1 MTRYRTPEEINHY
14 DRFKLLVLLLLLAL
28 LAALLLFG
36 EQLGLPTDDVTGVP
50 WANDAVAGEPT
61 VAPQATEVA
70 DVGDGSGD
78 ATGVLPGALAPI
90 LVSPLPGSEVA
101 GGDVVLSGTAEP
113 GTTLRFYVD
122 GALMGETAADAGG
135 NWTIA
140 LPLVSGVPAIVIE
153 TIGSDGA
160 ILNQGGPF
168 SLNVTGA
175 QVPTINEPVVDD
187 DSDTATL
194 SGTGEP
200 GSQVLILVNGQPA
213 GTATVGDDGNWTIN
227 IVVPPGELNV
237 QAQALDPGGVVV
249 AQSRTIIVVMPGE
262 LAPGITMPGT
272 GSGGEFDPLSGA
284 FTLSGTATPGA
295 TVEIVVNGEVV
306 GTTTADGMGNWSFDV
321 SLTGDQ
327 NQVQIRV
334 LDEDGNVTGTS
345 DPVDIERP
353 ATLPGLALPGLVL
366 PDDTG
371 ELQFALPG
379 GPLTW
384 SGTGEPGTQ
393 VDVVINDQSAGIVTV
408 DDQGNWTLDLNLE
421 PGQYTLQLFLLD
433 ANGNRVSG
441 STPTDFDVLAMV
453 RPNIETPPGG
463 WAIGP
468 NDLTGTAEPGAE
480 LVIYVNDVAVGTTT
494 AGKDGLWAVSVN
506 LPEGQ
511 ATVRA
516 VMVGDDGGPVFGS
529 VTLESELATAQPS
542 IAEVAAST
550 GQFNT
555 LLAAAQ
561 AVGLSE
567 TLAQGGPF
575 TVFAPPDTAFAALP
589 AGAVEA
595 WLANP
600 QALSNVLLHHVV
612 PGVFPAS
619 DVVAAGTLATAGGTQ
634 IVVRTEGDA
643 VLVDNAAVITP
654 DTAAGNGIIHVIDSV
669 MLPPLPAGV
678 AGPVID
684 DSGVGTFFGSELT
697 VVGTAQPGTL
707 VLVQLNG
714 ENFGQLGGADPA
726 GNWLVGGPVSPGQYE
741 IVAYMYDP
749 ATNVLLAMSSPVMLM
764 VQ

>member
-28 LAALLLFG
+28 LAVLLLFG
-36 EQLGLPTDDVTGVP
+36 EQLGLAADDVTGVP
-50 WANDAVAGEPT
+50 WASDTVASEPT
-61 VAPQATEVA
+61 AMPEATQVA
-70 DVGDGSGD
+70 DAGDGSGD
-78 ATGVLPGALAPI
+78 TTDVSPGALTPA
-90 LVSPLPGSEVA
+90 LVSPQPGSEVA
-101 GGDVVLSGTAEP
+101 GGDVILSGTAEP

-122 GALMGETAADAGG
+122 GALAGETAADANGG
-135 NWTIA
+135 WTIA
-140 LPLVSGVPAIVIE
+140 LPLVAGVPSITIE
-153 TIGSDGA
+153 TVGPDGA

-168 SLNVTGA
+168 TLTVTGA
-175 QVPTINEPVVDD
+175 TVPTINDPVVDD
-187 DSDTATL
+187 DNDVASL

-213 GTATVGDDGNWTIN
+213 GTATVGEDGNWTLD

-237 QAQALDPGGVVV
+237 QAQALGPDGVVV
-249 AQSRTIIVVMPGE
+249 AQSRTIIVMMPGQMV
-262 LAPGITMPGT
+262 PGITAPGT

-295 TVEIVVNGEVV
+295 TVEVVVNGEVA
-306 GTTTADGMGNWSFDV
+306 GTTVADGMGNWSFDV

-334 LDEDGNVTGTS
+334 LDEAGNVTGTS
-345 DPVDIERP
+345 DPVAIEQP

-379 GPLTW
+379 GPFTW

-393 VDVVINDQSAGIVTV
+393 VEVVIDDQSAGIATV
-408 DDQGNWTLDLNLE
+408 DDQGNWSLDLNLE

-441 STPTDFDVLAMV
+441 STPTDFDVVAMV
-453 RPNIETPPGG
+453 RPDIETPAGG
-463 WAIGP
+463 WAVGP
-468 NDLTGTAEPGAE
+468 NDITGTAEPGAE
-480 LVIYVNDVAVGTTT
+480 LVIYVNDVAVATTT
-494 AGKDGLWAVSVN
+494 AGKDGLWAVNVN
-506 LPEGQ
+506 LPEGES
-511 ATVRA
+511 TVRA
-516 VMVGDDGGPVFGS
+516 VMVGDDGSPVFGS
-529 VTLESELATAQPS
+529 VTLESQPVTEQPS

-555 LLAAAQ
+555 LLAAVQ
-561 AVGLSE
+561 AAGLSE
-567 TLAQGGPF
+567 TLTQGGPF

-612 PGVFPAS
+612 PGTFAAS
-619 DVVAAGTLATAGGTQ
+619 DVVAAGTLATAGGNQ
-634 IVVRTEGDA
+634 ITVRTEGDA

-654 DTAAGNGIIHVIDSV
+654 DVAAGNGVIHVIDSV
-669 MLPPLPAGV
+669 MLPPLPAGMV
-678 AGPVID
+678 GPIID
-684 DSGVGTFFGSELT
+684 DSGVDTFFGSELT
-697 VVGTAQPGTL
+697 VVGTAQPGML

-726 GNWLVGGPVSPGQYE
+726 GNWLVSGAVSPGQYE

-749 ATNVLLAMSSPVMLM
+749 ATNVLLAVSEPVSLL